1 MNGTKQTTWF
11 AHIIHMYHRICGII
25 PYSYVWCLGDIT
37 RSWCWCHRSPPV
49 QQPRGVWGRSISARV
64 MRWGMLKYPYIWR
77 LTNPAC
83 AQIQPTKQRRDK
95 QKTWES
101 IVATPKISRPG
112 EELSTELLILVGGPI
127 ISCSFCTLR
136 QAKIIAEE
144 LSAKLQKT
152 TKNHRRA
159 PIAAVPICK

>member
-77 LTNPAC
+77 LTNSGLCPDTAY
-83 AQIQPTKQRRDK
+83 QTK
-95 QKTWES
+95 E
-101 IVATPKISRPG
+101 
-112 EELSTELLILVGGPI
+112 
-127 ISCSFCTLR
+127 R
-136 QAKIIAEE
+136 QAKNMRID
-144 LSAKLQKT
+144 SCN
-152 TKNHRRA
+152 TKNLKARWRIINWTINIGGRPHHLMFILHSSSGKNNSRRVVCK
-159 PIAAVPICK
+159 AAEDNQESP